1 MKKLLPIIL
10 IGSFI
15 AFLDA
20 CKKDNNN
27 SQSAK
32 IVGKWQETKLN
43 IHESNGT
50 AVDHDTTFTGNSFTA
65 SDYIQFNMDKTA
77 AVSQSGIYGIT
88 GKSEAIDGGT
98 IKIAVNE
105 YTYSIADSTL
115 TLKSQF
121 LHPTSS
127 NGGTADFETEII
139 TQLDAT
145 HLVLHTHTYYY
156 SPAPFSHSET
166 AYFIKKD

>member
-50 AVDHDTTFTGNSFTA
+50 AVDRDTTFPGNSFTT
-65 SDYIQFNMDKTA
+65 SDYIKFNTDKTA
-77 AVSQSGIYGIT
+77 AVSQSGIYTIT
-88 GKSEAIDGGT
+88 GKGHAVSEGT
-98 IKIAVNE
+98 IDVSLIN
-105 YTYSIADSTL
+105 YTYEVSDSTL
-115 TLKSQF
+115 TLMPV
-121 LHPTSS
+121 LRHPT
-127 NGGTADFETEII
+127 NGSGGNGMESIV
-139 TQLDAT
+139 QLDAT
-145 HLVLHTHTYYY
+145 HLVLRTYYY